1 MRMPLDE
8 HVCLHYCQ
16 VAGFDLTLIARFR
29 AAAWQIFRVTNFVY
43 SEIRKKRHYFRVTNS
58 ISPLSHLV
66 WDEFLN
72 DASGLRFVFL
82 PNRRFRR

>member
-43 SEIRKKRHYFRVTNS
+43 SEIRKKTPLFSSYELNFAFVT
-58 ISPLSHLV
+58 L
-66 WDEFLN
+66 
-72 DASGLRFVFL
+72 GLG
-82 PNRRFRR
+82 